1 MNCKKKHRRRQVY
14 QIRCKDCGQIDYDCK
29 QCEDLKAEI
38 SRVSRIAE
46 RRHRSI
52 VELQI
57 KHKAEIEVR
66 REQVITAEAAVEIAE
81 AKTKEKL
88 KWLAKIRKEIKSR

>member
-29 QCEDLKAEI
+29 QCEDL
-38 SRVSRIAE
+38 
-46 RRHRSI
+46 
-52 VELQI
+52 
-57 KHKAEIEVR
+57 KAEIEVR